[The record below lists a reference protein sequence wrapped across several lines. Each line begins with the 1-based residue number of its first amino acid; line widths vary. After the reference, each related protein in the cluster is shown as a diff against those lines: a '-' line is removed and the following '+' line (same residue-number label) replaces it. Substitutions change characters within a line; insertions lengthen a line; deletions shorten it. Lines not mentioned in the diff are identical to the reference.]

1 MGGGNTYSGASAGK
15 HATGY
20 GAGGGGAGMRD
31 RSAPGTW
38 AGGSGSNGLVQFW
51 W

>member
-1 MGGGNTYSGASAGK
+1 
-15 HATGY
+15 
-20 GAGGGGAGMRD
+20 MRD